1 MMATGLIP
9 YALTAQ
15 EQPNILFIMTD
26 DHAAA
31 AVSAYSQ
38 RLISTPN
45 LDRLAREGMV
55 FDNCFAVNSISA
67 PSRACIL
74 TGKHSHKNGV
84 VVFNEFDGSQQTLP
98 KLLQEAGYAT
108 SMIGKWHLT
117 SDPTGFDY
125 WNIFP
130 GQGLY
135 YNPILYTEEGGVR
148 YRGGYA
154 TNVVTDIAIEH
165 LKSLP
170 KDRPFFMMC
179 HHKAPHR
186 PFQPREDLRKKY
198 EGRTFPLPETFWDEY
213 ESREKALKGN
223 KMTIAEWFTRSDLK
237 LTPPKGLPADSLAAW
252 LKVSPQELE
261 VDGKILTGKEL
272 IQYKYNRYMQDYL
285 ACVEAVDESI
295 GEILDYLD
303 SSGLAENTTVVYTSD
318 QGFFLG
324 EHGLFDKRYM
334 YEESIRMPLI
344 VRYPSVAKKGERCE
358 EIVTNVDFAS
368 TLLDA
373 AGVDIPKDMQGYSF
387 MPLLEGKSP
396 RKWQDSFYYRY
407 YHDPNE
413 HGTPAHYGVRT
424 QDYKLI
430 HYWRLGYWEL
440 FDMKND
446 PMELKNVYSDPSY
459 AKVKKQ
465 LHKELERLRKKLD
478 DTDQYANTI
487 LKSGIVPREKYAQP
501 RVVRRNDM

>member
-1 MMATGLIP
+1 
-9 YALTAQ
+9 
-15 EQPNILFIMTD
+15 
-26 DHAAA
+26 
-31 AVSAYSQ
+31 
-38 RLISTPN
+38 
-45 LDRLAREGMV
+45 
-55 FDNCFAVNSISA
+55 
-67 PSRACIL
+67 
-74 TGKHSHKNGV
+74 

-295 GEILDYLD
+295 GELLDYLD
-303 SSGLAENTTVVYTSD
+303 SSS
-318 QGFFLG
+318 QSFL
-324 EHGLFDKRYM
+324 
-334 YEESIRMPLI
+334 S
-344 VRYPSVAKKGERCE
+344 
-358 EIVTNVDFAS
+358 
-368 TLLDA
+368 
-373 AGVDIPKDMQGYSF
+373 
-387 MPLLEGKSP
+387 
-396 RKWQDSFYYRY
+396 
-407 YHDPNE
+407 
-413 HGTPAHYGVRT
+413 
-424 QDYKLI
+424 
-430 HYWRLGYWEL
+430 
-440 FDMKND
+440 
-446 PMELKNVYSDPSY
+446 
-459 AKVKKQ
+459 
-465 LHKELERLRKKLD
+465 
-478 DTDQYANTI
+478 
-487 LKSGIVPREKYAQP
+487 
-501 RVVRRNDM
+501 